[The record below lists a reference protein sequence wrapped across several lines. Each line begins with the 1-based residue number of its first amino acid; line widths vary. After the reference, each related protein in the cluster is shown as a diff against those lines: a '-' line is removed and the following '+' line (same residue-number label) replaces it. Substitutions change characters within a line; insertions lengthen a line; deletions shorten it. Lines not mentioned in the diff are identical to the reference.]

1 MYATE
6 HLCKC
11 FIGQLSLTVKREGK
25 KIKAKPAVGYS
36 PHKAVVVSTDSCS
49 IPAVYYVIFIKIAQ
63 KVVCRYLTLI

>member
-11 FIGQLSLTVKREGK
+11 FIGQLSLTVQKGRK
-25 KIKAKPAVGYS
+25 KTKAKPAVGYS
-36 PHKAVVVSTDSCS
+36 PHKAEVVSTDPST
-49 IPAVYYVIFIKIAQ
+49 IPAVIFIKIAQ